1 MYFAPAW
8 LRNPSYFELCG
19 VNEKVPPLT
28 PQTKMQLRLR
38 PSRLRQSSVV
48 FSTLRG
54 SSPCHTTLC
63 LRLQRRSITADEKP
77 LPERDTPGAGPNQEQ
92 LPHVS
97 EEASTTGK
105 ITGEGGP
112 DIEQGTPVQEVR
124 DTLCIHEANADRPQ
138 SRYYS
143 VIRGARTK
151 PRK

>member
-1 MYFAPAW
+1 MLQF
-8 LRNPSYFELCG
+8 SYVIRATSGG
-19 VNEKVPPLT
+19 VNEKVLPLT
-28 PQTKMQLRLR
+28 PQIRMHLRLR

-54 SSPCHTTLC
+54 SLPYHATLS

-77 LPERDTPGAGPNQEQ
+77 LPERDTPGTGPNQDQ

-97 EEASTTGK
+97 EEASATGK

-124 DTLCIHEANADRPQ
+124 DTLRIHETAANRLQ
-138 SRYYS
+138 YRYYS

-151 PRK
+151 LRK